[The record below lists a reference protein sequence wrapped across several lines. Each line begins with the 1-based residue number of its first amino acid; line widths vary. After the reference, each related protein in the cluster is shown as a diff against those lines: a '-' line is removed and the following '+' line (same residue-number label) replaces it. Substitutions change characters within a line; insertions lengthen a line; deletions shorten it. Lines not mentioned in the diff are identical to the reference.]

1 MNEDQKLINIYK
13 MERNMIIL
21 LANFFNLNKN
31 EKRIDEMIHR
41 IIVIQIK

>member
-31 EKRIDEMIHR
+31 EKRIDEMIHI